1 MVDENSSTA
10 PNTADL
16 PQGRSWPGLMAQAR
30 GGGEGQDVRELRSGA
45 AVFQLGPDGRILSW
59 NRAAERLTGI
69 PAGDAEG
76 RPCWEVLGGRDDA
89 GGLVCH
95 PGCSAARLAREAWPV
110 RSIELSVRTPLG
122 PKRLTVETIV
132 LHDDDE
138 TLILHPMHESQ
149 PAGAER
155 PGQPRPE
162 LTPRQR
168 EVLLLLA
175 EGIRAKEI
183 AARLTLSETTVRNH
197 ISSVLAA
204 LGVHSQLEA
213 VARARRL
220 ALVDDSA
227 A

>member
-1 MVDENSSTA
+1 
-10 PNTADL
+10 
-16 PQGRSWPGLMAQAR
+16 MAQAWN
-30 GGGEGQDVRELRSGA
+30 GGEGRTVRELRSGA
-45 AVFQLGPDGRILSW
+45 AVFHVGPDGRILCW

-69 PAGDAEG
+69 RAADAEG
-76 RPCWEVLGGRDDA
+76 RPCWEVLAGRDDA
-89 GGLVCH
+89 GGTVCH
-95 PGCSAARLAREAWPV
+95 PGCSAVRLAREAWPV
-110 RSIELSVRTPLG
+110 RSIELAVRTPLG

-132 LHDDDE
+132 LQEDDE
-138 TLILHPMHESQ
+138 TLILHPMHESPTVGDARASRPQ
-149 PAGAER
+149 PA
-155 PGQPRPE
+155 
-162 LTPRQR
+162 LTPRQH
-168 EVLLLLA
+168 EVLVLLA
-175 EGIRAKEI
+175 DGVRAKEI